1 MVLVM
6 GMYTINNDCSNE
18 IIIKNSKFICILKE
32 IYSVSD
38 VEKVLNNIKL
48 EYKDATHYCY
58 AYIIENNKKFSDDNE
73 PTGTAGNPIMQVLEK
88 NNLNYILC
96 IVIRYFGGIKLGAGG
111 LVRAYSKSVSE
122 CLKKTNLSKL
132 IKGYNVDISFSYDLS
147 SKIDYFLK
155 DYTIINKKYSDTI
168 TYTLNIEKNMLDI
181 LSNINN
187 INIKI
192 NKEIMIKY

>member
-1 MVLVM
+1 
-6 GMYTINNDCSNE
+6 MYTINNDCSNE